1 MYRAPAGRVH
11 AFVEHVG
18 DGVTV
23 EIGDAGPNGPLGR
36 GGNVRLGDA
45 PLPPLSIRARTHER
59 LGRIFRV
66 VVALDASGAD
76 GSQVRD
82 ALSVTVNR
90 CASGFALPALRHG
103 DTVELATERGS
114 VMAVLRVVEEG
125 APMPPARV
133 VERDGLAIRTTTAG
147 HAGGS
152 VSNVMHDMARIARFL
167 ARKRG

>member
-66 VVALDASGAD
+66 VVALDASGA
-76 GSQVRD
+76 G
-82 ALSVTVNR
+82 
-90 CASGFALPALRHG
+90 GI
-103 DTVELATERGS
+103 
-114 VMAVLRVVEEG
+114 G
-125 APMPPARV
+125 APSSTTRST
-133 VERDGLAIRTTTAG
+133 AITDPR
-147 HAGGS
+147 S
-152 VSNVMHDMARIARFL
+152 VASSTVSP
-167 ARKRG
+167 